1 MYRTGWGA
9 LNKRRAKVLTVA
21 ILGLLIVSCE
31 KGSQPGESA
40 LTDAGQDKSV
50 TADDIQWFEGS
61 VDEAF
66 AYAKAEG
73 KPIYLYWGAEWCPPC
88 HAIKAT
94 VFRSAEFI
102 ARSKLFVPVYLDG
115 DTGNAQAVGEEFGV
129 LGYPTM
135 IVFDRNGVELTRI
148 PGGIDIQAYANV
160 LDLTLSDLA
169 PVSELVDGI
178 VSGGKALSADECRLL
193 AYYAWNQNPDLI
205 DKYEE
210 TALYRYVYDACP
222 DDLSIE
228 RSLLYMSYL
237 DVLMDESDNEVN
249 DYALSGTQI
258 EEATTI
264 VNAILDDPDLVR
276 ANVLAVI
283 LNGARI
289 TRTLTEKD
297 SDERQAMI
305 GDFTAALNDL
315 AEDESV
321 FKRERVYTVLGK
333 LFLEQIDD
341 SDAELSPGL
350 QKEIEAMVAWADA
363 STPDPYE
370 RQAVIN
376 AAFNVLF
383 RAGMIDVAR
392 PLILAEIERARQPY
406 YFMNSMAEIE
416 QGEGNY
422 VEALQWLKQAYDAS
436 TGPATRF
443 QWGYYY
449 VAGLLEM
456 TPEDAELIQAAT
468 VEVIRELDA
477 GSGFYQRPKAQ
488 LERLERRLLDWGEET
503 DHGDTISAIHDDVML
518 VCSKFSEQRDSFETC
533 QAFLDSA

>member
-1 MYRTGWGA
+1 MKSGRVKCFA
-9 LNKRRAKVLTVA
+9 VA
-21 ILGLLIVSCE
+21 ILGLLFASCE
-31 KGSQPGESA
+31 KGPQPGGSS
-40 LTDAGQDKSV
+40 LTEASQGKSV
-50 TADDIQWFEGS
+50 SADEIQWFEGT

-66 AYAKAEG
+66 VAAKAEG

-115 DTGNAQAVGEEFGV
+115 DTENAQAVGEEFGV

-135 IVFDRNGVELTRI
+135 IVFDQEGAELTRI

-160 LDLTLSDLA
+160 LDLTLRDLA
-169 PVSELVDGI
+169 PVSALVDGI
-178 VSGGKALSADECRLL
+178 VSGGKALSEDECQLL
-193 AYYAWNQNPDLI
+193 AYYAWNQNPELVDQF
-205 DKYEE
+205 EE
-210 TALYRYVYDACP
+210 TALYRYIYDACP
-222 DDLSIE
+222 VDLPVE

-237 DVLMDESDNEVN
+237 DVLMDAAEEDVAEA
-249 DYALSGTQI
+249 ALSEEQI
-258 EEATTI
+258 EEATAI
-264 VNAILDDPDLVR
+264 VNAILDDPVLVR
-276 ANVLAVI
+276 ANVFAVI

-289 TRTLTEKD
+289 TRALTEKD
-297 SDERQAMI
+297 SDGRQAMI
-305 GDFTAALNDL
+305 EDFTAALDDL
-315 AEDESV
+315 AEDDSV

-333 LFLEQIDD
+333 LFLEQIENP
-341 SDAELSPGL
+341 DADLSPEL
-350 QKEIEAMVAWADA
+350 QKEIEEIVAWADA
-363 STPDPYE
+363 STSDPYE

-416 QGEGNY
+416 QGAGNY
-422 VEALQWLKQAYDAS
+422 VEAVQWLKRAYDAS

-456 TPEDAELIQAAT
+456 TPDDAELIQIAT
-468 VEVIRELDA
+468 VDVIRELEA

-503 DHGDTISAIHDDVML
+503 DKGDVIHAIRDDVML
-518 VCSKFSEQRDSFETC
+518 VCSKFSGQRDSFETC